1 MSKKLYLQYFKYSPC
16 CGEKSI
22 KSLFKNRPNK
32 ITSYG
37 WDTFKRVTYSCPKCY
52 VHFGERIFY
61 NKQNLNVQRFFL
73 KNYHIVDN
81 FLHPIRYYDG
91 RNKDKKSFECKNFVE
106 AIKLHE
112 KINKNLI
119 FE

>member
-1 MSKKLYLQYFKYSPC
+1 MSKKLYLQYFKYCPY

-22 KSLFKNRPNK
+22 KKVFKNKLSKP
-32 ITSYG
+32 TSHG
-37 WDTFKRVTYSCPKCY
+37 WDTFKKIVYSCKKCKIF
-52 VHFGERIFY
+52 FGERFFY
-61 NKQNLNVQRFFL
+61 NKQNLNMQRYFL
-73 KNYHIVDN
+73 EYYYIIDN
-81 FLHPIRYYDG
+81 FLHPVRFYDG

-106 AIKLHE
+106 SIKLYE